1 MSILLSEET
10 NVLVQGIT
18 GNIGSF
24 QTAVMKEYGTN
35 VVAGVTPG
43 KGGEE
48 VAGIPVYDFVSGAV
62 DEHEVDAAISYVPSR
77 FVRDAAVE
85 AVDAGVEFIVI
96 TAEGVPVRDMM
107 AVLGYAERNGVTV
120 LGPDT
125 PGLISPGKS
134 KLGVHPDRMV
144 TEGDVGVLSRSGALS
159 YEICKSLTERG
170 IGQSTVVGIGGGPL
184 WGLTQVEVL
193 ELFERDPETKVIVL
207 AGEVGGSMEQ
217 RAAEYIKEEMSKPV
231 AAIVVGRSAPKGK
244 KLGHAGAIV
253 EGDAGR
259 AAAKIDALSSAGAK
273 IGRSPA
279 EVAKIVDK
287 LRG

>member
-1 MSILLSEET
+1 MSILLSGET
-10 NVLVQGIT
+10 SVLVQGIT

-24 QTAVMKEYGTN
+24 QTAVMQEYGTN

-48 VAGIPVYDFVSGAV
+48 TSGIPVYDFVSEAV
-62 DEHEVDAAISYVPSR
+62 GRHEVDAAISYVPSK
-77 FVRDAAVE
+77 FARDAALE
-85 AVDAGVEFIVI
+85 AIDAGIKFIVM

-107 AVLGYAERNGVTV
+107 AVLNHAEGRGATV

-134 KLGVHPDRMV
+134 KLGVHPDRM
-144 TEGDVGVLSRSGALS
+144 TAEGDVGVLSRSGALS
-159 YEICKSLTERG
+159 YEICKSLTEKG

-184 WGLTQVEVL
+184 WGMTQVDVL
-193 ELFERDPETKVIVL
+193 KLFEEDPETKVIVL

-217 RAAEYIKEEMSKPV
+217 KAAEYIDGEMTKPV
-231 AAIVVGRSAPKGK
+231 VSIVVGRSAPAGK
-244 KLGHAGAIV
+244 RLGHAGAIV
-253 EGDAGR
+253 EGNAGR
-259 AAAKIDALSSAGAK
+259 AADKIDVLSSAGAK
-273 IGRSPA
+273 IGRSPG
-279 EVAKIVDK
+279 EVAKIVDQ